1 LTLSEIDRFLSVA
14 GRHELLYLIAFVIGA
29 RLGELGQLLWSDV
42 HENEADPYIQ
52 LRSETTKNG
61 KGRVQF
67 LTREAAGMLKNARA
81 LSRIDRVFSQ
91 MPSRH
96 TVNKH
101 LELASIP
108 KMTSD
113 GRACFH
119 SLRHSFTTTIAKMT
133 KDARLAQRM
142 ADHADITTTQGYM
155 HTEQSEHAAVMT
167 EFPSVRADTTSE
179 RAVVGG
185 KTGQFVSNEV
195 PAKSNE
201 NGTQMAINESL
212 SAVQSTLVQGREIME
227 PGGIEPPSRDS
238 QQYASTSVVICLIS
252 TLHREMT
259 PCASIQPLETS
270 SPTPQETPGIDQPEN
285 RDHGPYQTSSP

>member
-14 GRHELLYLIAFVIGA
+14 GRHELLYLIAFVTGA

-142 ADHADITTTQGYM
+142 ADHADITTTQGYLR
-155 HTEQSEHAAVMT
+155 TEQSEHAAVMR
-167 EFPSVRADTTSE
+167 EFPSVRDGSE
-179 RAVVGG
+179 RAVKHAVVGG

-195 PAKSNE
+195 PAVSSE
-201 NGTQMAINESL
+201 NGTQMTVNESL

-227 PGGIEPPSRDS
+227 PGGI
-238 QQYASTSVVICLIS
+238 
-252 TLHREMT
+252 
-259 PCASIQPLETS
+259 
-270 SPTPQETPGIDQPEN
+270 
-285 RDHGPYQTSSP
+285 